1 MGPHLSYFSSHLATG
16 KTAYLYYQLIQSI
29 LAGTRCLYQTIPTER
44 DGNPVY
50 LIDSFIKVV
59 ESWPNEHITAFFD
72 ADGPSSRPAE
82 FLLNHLFVKIIAA
95 CSPNNAFQQWIKKP
109 VCPTWVSRRITT
121 LWSRKELFLT
131 GMFLAPADLSY
142 SRLRELTIYFGFN
155 PRRCFHAPPSIKE
168 AMLRIR
174 IEIERCSAKMSLE
187 DFWRETR
194 STKSISHSVFQLSPS
209 INDDERL
216 LDDARISSVSTWA
229 LTVLL
234 NTYKKR
240 QANASYEFYKLLKGS
255 QGTGPLRG
263 AMFEAQVLEYLA
275 ALKGQEQFAIRR
287 LSNSDTD
294 QWTYPGPTTSSFSHS
309 STFTQSLRDA
319 VTQEISL
326 LLVPQPNFAAVAAIL
341 YTPRDVLTGIQV
353 TVNTVHPVA
362 VVGLQRIQKWLKQKS
377 ILDNLRPSVRGDHWR
392 LIFVVPDD
400 QAFSFEIQKFE
411 GNGSDGWL
419 KKVDQWVLGMNE
431 DTIWGRT
438 SQLSSSS

>member
-1 MGPHLSYFSSHLATG
+1 M
-16 KTAYLYYQLIQSI
+16 

-44 DGNPVY
+44 DGNAVY
-50 LIDSFIKVV
+50 LIDSSIKVV
-59 ESWPNEHITAFFD
+59 KFWPNEHITAFFD

-131 GMFLAPADLSY
+131 GWVIVYKSGNYTDIIYRMFLAPADLSY
-142 SRLRELTIYFGFN
+142 SRLRELTTYFGFN
-155 PRRCFHAPPSIKE
+155 PRHCFHAPPSIKE
-168 AMLRIR
+168 AMLRIQ
-174 IEIERCSAKMSLE
+174 IEIEGCSAKMCLE

-216 LDDARISSVSTWA
+216 LDDARILPVSTWA
-229 LTVLL
+229 LTALL
-234 NTYKKR
+234 NIYKKH

-263 AMFEAQVLEYLA
+263 AMFEVQVLEYLA

-319 VTQEISL
+319 VTQKISL
-326 LLVPQPNFAAVAAIL
+326 LLVPQPNFAAVDAIL
-341 YTPRDVLTGIQV
+341 YTPGDVLTGIQV
-353 TVNTVHPVA
+353 TVNTVHTVA
-362 VVGLQRIQKWLKQKS
+362 VVGLQCIQGWLKQKS
-377 ILDNLRPSVRGDHWR
+377 ILDKLRPSVRGDHWR
-392 LIFVVPDD
+392 LIFVVPEDR
-400 QAFSFEIQKFE
+400 AFDFEIQTFE

-431 DTIWGRT
+431 DTIWGRA